1 MPQNGD
7 VWRRALLV
15 GAPLVAV
22 GFLGAIAGSAATRFV
37 RVPRVS
43 ELETYRP
50 DIITEIRAVDGST
63 IARYAIERRIL
74 ISRSEIPVVVQ
85 NAVIATEDK
94 NFYRHGGVDLRR
106 TVSALFANVR
116 QKTYAQGGSTLTQQ
130 LARAIFLS
138 PRKTISRKVNEALVA
153 FEIERRYSKDQI
165 LTMYVNE
172 IYLGHGN
179 YGFEAASHYYFG
191 KSLKNLTLADAAL
204 LAGIVQRPEDQSPF
218 RNPALARLRRSTAL
232 RRMRAEGYI
241 TEPQRRAAEAEPL
254 PAAPSLKETVVA
266 PYFCEE
272 IRQYLER
279 TYGERDL
286 YRRGLKVDSTLDP
299 ELQGFSEQA
308 LGWGLRRLARRHGFR
323 RPRNLIDEGYK
334 SPETYVDP
342 SWESARMNPGEA
354 VRGVVVS
361 VTKSGA
367 EIRVARQVLSLR
379 ASGFAWTGAGNA
391 SKILRPGDLVTVSIQ
406 KEKDGGSLQL
416 EMDPRE
422 QGSVLILENS
432 SGAIRAMVGGY
443 DWSTSK
449 FNRATQALRQAG
461 STFKPF
467 VYLTALEAGFTPS
480 DTIFDEPISIEYDPK
495 KPPYRPSNYDKQFR
509 GIVTLRRALE
519 HSINVPTIRLAQLVG
534 LSNVIATA
542 QRLGIHER
550 LEAWPSLPLGS
561 FEVTLLEMTAAYSV
575 FANQGL
581 AFQPFAFERVTDANG
596 DPLEHTRPE
605 AREVESPQSAFQLL
619 QMLKGVTQR
628 GTGAAASS
636 LKLNIAGKTGTTS
649 DFTDA
654 WFIGMTPRYTVG
666 VWVGNDLKTTLGHGM
681 EGAKVALPIWM
692 RILQMMKDSGRIDP
706 NSDFETP
713 PNVVFTAVD
722 YETGLKATPSSPR
735 PILEAFVSGSQPI
748 EEWSAKWEE
757 VTRLPWSLQKSFYL
771 PKSSEANEVE
781 PPKPVKTP
789 VALAPTPTSR

>member
-1 MPQNGD
+1 MPHNGG
-7 VWRRALLV
+7 VWRRTLLV
-15 GAPLVAV
+15 AIPLVAV
-22 GFLGAIAGSAATRFV
+22 GFLGSLAGSAATRFV

-50 DIITEIRAVDGST
+50 DIITEIRAADGST

-74 ISRSEIPVVVQ
+74 ISRSDIPVVLQ
-85 NAVIATEDK
+85 NAIVATEDK

-106 TVSALFANVR
+106 TVSALLANVR

-138 PRKTISRKVNEALVA
+138 PRKTLTRKFNEALVA

-165 LTMYVNE
+165 LTMYANE

-179 YGFEAASHYYFG
+179 YGFEAAAHYYFG
-191 KSLKNLTLADAAL
+191 KKLKELSLAEAAL

-218 RNPALARLRRSTAL
+218 RNPALARVRRSTAL

-241 TEPQRRAAEAEPL
+241 TEDQRRAADAEPL
-254 PAAPSLKETVVA
+254 PASPSLRETVVA
-266 PYFCEE
+266 PYFCED

-279 TYGERDL
+279 TYGEKDL
-286 YRRGLKVDSTLDP
+286 YRRGLRVDSTLDP
-299 ELQGFSEQA
+299 ELQSFSEQA
-308 LGWGLRRLARRHGFR
+308 LGWGLRRLARRHGYR

-334 SPETYVDP
+334 NIETYVDP
-342 SWESARMNPGEA
+342 SWENSRMSPGDL
-354 VRGVVVS
+354 VRGVVQAVS
-361 VTKSGA
+361 KSGA
-367 EIRVARQVLSLR
+367 DVRIGRQTLPLR
-379 ASGFAWTGAGNA
+379 ASGYAWTGAGSA
-391 SKILRPGDLVTVSIQ
+391 SRILRVGDLVSVTLEKQ
-406 KEKDGGSLQL
+406 KDGGALQL
-416 EMDPRE
+416 EVDPHE
-422 QGSVLILENS
+422 QGAVLIIENS

-467 VYLTALEAGFTPS
+467 TYLTALEAGFTPS
-480 DTIFDEPISIEYDPK
+480 DTLFDEPIAIVYDPK
-495 KPPYRPSNYDKQFR
+495 KPPYEPSNYDKQFR

-519 HSINVPTIRLAQLVG
+519 HSINVPTVRLGQLVG
-534 LSNVIATA
+534 LSNVITTA

-550 LEAWPSLPLGS
+550 LEPWPSLPLGA
-561 FEVTLLEMTAAYSV
+561 FEVTLLEITSAYSV

-581 AFQPFAFERVTDANG
+581 AFQPFEFERVTDANG
-596 DPLEHTRPE
+596 DVLERTRPE
-605 AREVESPQSAFQLL
+605 AREVENPQAAFQLL

-628 GTGAAASS
+628 GTGASAAS

-654 WFIGMTPRYTVG
+654 WFIGMSPRYTVG
-666 VWVGNDLKTTLGHGM
+666 VWVGNDLKTTLGDGM
-681 EGAKVALPIWM
+681 EGAKVALPIWI
-692 RILQMMKDSGRIDP
+692 RILQMMKDAGRIDP
-706 NSDFETP
+706 NADFETP

-722 YETGLKATPSSPR
+722 YDTGLKATPGSPR

-757 VTRLPWSLQKSFYL
+757 VTRLPWSLQKSFYQ
-771 PKSSEANEVE
+771 PKSGEMEGEAA
-781 PPKPVKTP
+781 KPATSP
-789 VALAPTPTSR
+789 VPLAQTPTQK